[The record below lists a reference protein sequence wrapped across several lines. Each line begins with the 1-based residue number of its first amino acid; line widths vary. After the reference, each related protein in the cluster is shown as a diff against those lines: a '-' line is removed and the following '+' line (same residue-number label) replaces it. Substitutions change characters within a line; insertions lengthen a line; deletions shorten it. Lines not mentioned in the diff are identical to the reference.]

1 MLLIATAES
10 FCTLQQY
17 IALSIIIQFL
27 SVILLESSDK
37 FVCRKRSDD
46 LKSWMAVYK

>member
-27 SVILLESSDK
+27 SVILLESSDNLYAE
-37 FVCRKRSDD
+37 RE
-46 LKSWMAVYK
+46 ATI